1 MEGIERTTEKSSS
14 KASGSKRGT
23 PNKRWKA
30 EYDAF
35 LIPILVEQVRKGLK
49 CDKSFK
55 RAAFVF
61 AAVAVNARFNTEFSA
76 ENVENHY
83 RTLKSRY
90 AEIKKVRELSGAGW
104 DDATKTIT
112 LDPVVALTYIEAH
125 PAAKAFI
132 NKPIEH
138 YESLR
143 VICGEDNATGVYA
156 TSVFADLGE
165 NSEHEGN
172 NNNNFDE
179 EPIEQPSDDDADAN
193 SAPPAVSSPVSI
205 PATSSTP
212 RSQRSS
218 RGSKNPSMMG
228 DLIVVVGEM
237 ASAIKNPTH
246 WTESLY
252 AKVMEVDGFE
262 KKELVQVFDF
272 LQFRE
277 IEARGF
283 MVKDMDLRK
292 DWIETF
298 LSRMV

>member
-1 MEGIERTTEKSSS
+1 MEGIEHATSKSSS
-14 KASGSKRGT
+14 RASSSKR
-23 PNKRWKA
+23 
-30 EYDAF
+30 
-35 LIPILVEQVRKGLK
+35 
-49 CDKSFK
+49 
-55 RAAFVF
+55 AFVF
-61 AAVAVNARFNTEFSA
+61 AVVSVNSRFGTEFSA

-83 RTLKSRY
+83 RTLKSWY
-90 AEIKKVRELSGAGW
+90 NEIKKVRDLSGAGW
-104 DDATKTIT
+104 DDTTKTIT
-112 LDPVVALTYIEAH
+112 LDPMVALTYVEAH
-125 PAAKAFI
+125 PTAKAFI

-138 YESLR
+138 YKALR
-143 VICGEDNATGVYA
+143 VICGDDNATGAYA
-156 TSVFADLGE
+156 TSVFAELGDN
-165 NSEHEGN
+165 NSENEGN
-172 NNNNFDE
+172 NINNLNDS
-179 EPIEQPSDDDADAN
+179 PVEQPSDDDADAN
-193 SAPPAVSSPVSI
+193 SAPPVMSS

-218 RGSKNPSMMG
+218 RASKNPSMMG

-252 AKVMEVDGFE
+252 AKVMDVDGFD

-283 MVKDMDLRK
+283 IAKDIDLRK
-292 DWIETF
+292 DWIEGF

>member
-14 KASGSKRGT
+14 KPSGSKRGT
-23 PNKRWKA
+23 PNKQWKA
-30 EYDAF
+30 EYDSF
-35 LIPILVEQVRKGLK
+35 LIPILLEQVRKWLK

-55 RAAFVF
+55 RATFVF

-90 AEIKKVRELSGAGW
+90 AEIKKVRELSGARW

-125 PAAKAFI
+125 LAAKAFI
-132 NKPIEH
+132 NKPIVH

-143 VICGEDNATGVYA
+143 AICGEYNATG
-156 TSVFADLGE
+156 
-165 NSEHEGN
+165 EHESN

-179 EPIEQPSDDDADAN
+179 EPIEQPSDDDANAN
-193 SAPPAVSSPVSI
+193 SAPPAVSS

-262 KKELVQVFDF
+262 KKELVHVFDF

-292 DWIETF
+292 DWTC
-298 LSRMV
+298 

>member
-1 MEGIERTTEKSSS
+1 ME
-14 KASGSKRGT
+14 
-23 PNKRWKA
+23 
-30 EYDAF
+30 
-35 LIPILVEQVRKGLK
+35 GLK

-61 AAVAVNARFNTEFSA
+61 AAVSVNSRFDTEFST

-90 AEIKKVRELSGAGW
+90 NEIKKVRDLSGAGW

-112 LDPVVALTYIEAH
+112 LDPMVALTYVEAH
-125 PAAKAFI
+125 PTAKPYI

-138 YESLR
+138 YEALR
-143 VICGEDNATGVYA
+143 VICGDDNATGAYA
-156 TSVFADLGE
+156 TSVFAELGDN
-165 NSEHEGN
+165 NSENEGN
-172 NNNNFDE
+172 NMNNFNDS
-179 EPIEQPSDDDADAN
+179 PVEQPSDDDADAN
-193 SAPPAVSSPVSI
+193 SAPPVMSS
-205 PATSSTP
+205 PATSSAP

-228 DLIVVVGEM
+228 DLIVVIGEM

-246 WTESLY
+246 WIEILY
-252 AKVMEVDGFE
+252 AKVME
-262 KKELVQVFDF
+262 VFDF

-283 MVKDMDLRK
+283 IAKDIDLRK
-292 DWIETF
+292 DWIDNCFPTEIIYKCGEAIRRYSVPP
-298 LSRMV
+298 LQPPCI

>member
-1 MEGIERTTEKSSS
+1 M
-14 KASGSKRGT
+14 
-23 PNKRWKA
+23 
-30 EYDAF
+30 
-35 LIPILVEQVRKGLK
+35 
-49 CDKSFK
+49 
-55 RAAFVF
+55 
-61 AAVAVNARFNTEFSA
+61 
-76 ENVENHY
+76 
-83 RTLKSRY
+83 
-90 AEIKKVRELSGAGW
+90 
-104 DDATKTIT
+104 
-112 LDPVVALTYIEAH
+112 VALAYVEAH

-132 NKPIEH
+132 NKPIEQ
-138 YESLR
+138 YEGLR
-143 VICGEDNATGVYA
+143 IICGDDNATGAYA
-156 TSVFADLGE
+156 TFVFADLGGNGSE
-165 NSEHEGN
+165 NEGN
-172 NNNNFDE
+172 NMHDFDE
-179 EPIEQPSDDDADAN
+179 VPVQQPSDDDADAN
-193 SAPPAVSSPVSI
+193 SAPPVVSSPVS
-205 PATSSTP
+205 SSTP

-283 MVKDMDLRK
+283 IAKDIDLRK
-292 DWIETF
+292 DWIEGF

>member
-1 MEGIERTTEKSSS
+1 
-14 KASGSKRGT
+14 
-23 PNKRWKA
+23 
-30 EYDAF
+30 
-35 LIPILVEQVRKGLK
+35 EQVRKGLK

-55 RAAFVF
+55 RAAFVY
-61 AAVAVNARFNTEFSA
+61 AAVAVNSRFGTEFSA

-90 AEIKKVRELSGAGW
+90 TEIKKVRDLSGAGW

-112 LDPVVALTYIEAH
+112 LDPMVALTYVEAH

-132 NKPIEH
+132 NKPIKH
-138 YESLR
+138 YEALR
-143 VICGEDNATGVYA
+143 VICGDDNATGVYA
-156 TSVFADLGE
+156 TSVFADLE
-165 NSEHEGN
+165 DNNSDNEGN
-172 NNNNFDE
+172 NMHNFDE
-179 EPIEQPSDDDADAN
+179 VPIQQPSDDDADAN
-193 SAPPAVSSPVSI
+193 SAPPILSSPAS
-205 PATSSTP
+205 SSTP

-283 MVKDMDLRK
+283 IAKDIDLRK
-292 DWIETF
+292 DWIEGF